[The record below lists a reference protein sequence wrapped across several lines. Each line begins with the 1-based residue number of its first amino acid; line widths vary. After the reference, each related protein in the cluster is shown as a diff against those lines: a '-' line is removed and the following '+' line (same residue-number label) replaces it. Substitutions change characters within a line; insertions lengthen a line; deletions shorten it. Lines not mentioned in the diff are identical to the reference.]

1 MNNIFLWEGFGSP
14 FLRRRKLAEGKLM
27 ITLEL
32 IKIAKVIYA
41 EGSIFSRKNYN
52 ALLAIAQCI
61 HDLLPSYKDLNTCL
75 ASAFTSPSNQYDP
88 QCLQAAQAVFEQGER
103 RFPDAHILQFRSF
116 TKYSDGH
123 GQPNKEKLANL
134 YTAYDYLGSDS
145 ISNKWGHFYFG
156 RKKEEKKMSFR
167 MLIMAGHGRNVDGS
181 WDPGAVG
188 CGYQEANLTRELRDL
203 IKAAADRA
211 GVPCDVAPDRNHY
224 SYFKNGGQ
232 YDFTPYTYVLEV
244 HFNASATADFAGDGK
259 MKGSMVYIDKSET
272 GHSVED
278 AILNNLY
285 SIGSRQ
291 AWDGVVVTQRQES
304 YKNGL
309 MVQSKV
315 RAQGVSHAVLET
327 CFVTDQDDMD
337 WYLVNKT
344 KIASAIIAGIQQGF
358 RLNYTK
364 KVTPY
369 MVKVDVASIPDH
381 VLNIR
386 EQPTTKSPVAGKIT
400 ETMSLTIVD
409 EASGTGASKWGK
421 LKSGAGWISLDYV
434 VR

>member
-1 MNNIFLWEGFGSP
+1 
-14 FLRRRKLAEGKLM
+14 
-27 ITLEL
+27 
-32 IKIAKVIYA
+32 
-41 EGSIFSRKNYN
+41 
-52 ALLAIAQCI
+52 
-61 HDLLPSYKDLNTCL
+61 
-75 ASAFTSPSNQYDP
+75 
-88 QCLQAAQAVFEQGER
+88 
-103 RFPDAHILQFRSF
+103 
-116 TKYSDGH
+116 
-123 GQPNKEKLANL
+123 
-134 YTAYDYLGSDS
+134 
-145 ISNKWGHFYFG
+145 
-156 RKKEEKKMSFR
+156 MSFR
-167 MLIMAGHGRNVDGS
+167 LLVMAGHGRNSDGS

-211 GVPCDVAPDRNHY
+211 GVACDVAPDRNHY
-224 SYFKNGGQ
+224 SYFKHGGQ

-244 HFNASATADFAGDGK
+244 HFNASATADSTGDGK

-337 WYLVNKT
+337 WYLVNKS
-344 KIASAIIAGIQQGF
+344 KIAQAIIAGIQQGF
-358 RLNYTK
+358 GLNYK
-364 KVTPY
+364 KVVTPY

-386 EQPTTKSPVAGKIT
+386 EQPTINSPVTGKIT
-400 ETMSLTIVD
+400 ETMSVTIVD

-421 LKSGAGWISLDYV
+421 LKSGAGWISLDYAIKAK
-434 VR
+434 

>member
-1 MNNIFLWEGFGSP
+1 MTT
-14 FLRRRKLAEGKLM
+14 A
-27 ITLEL
+27 EL

-41 EGSIFSRKNYN
+41 EGGIFSGKNQN

-61 HDLLPSYKDLNTCL
+61 HDLLPNYDSLDCCL
-75 ASAFTSPSNQYDP
+75 KAAFTKSTDQYDP
-88 QCLQAAQAVFEQGER
+88 QCLQAAQAVFEQGQR
-103 RFPDAHILQFRSF
+103 RFPDAEILQFRSF
-116 TKYSDGH
+116 TKYSDGDGH
-123 GQPNKEKLANL
+123 PDKEKLVNL
-134 YTAYDYLGSDS
+134 YASYDYLGSDS
-145 ISNKWGHFYFG
+145 ISHEWGHFYFG
-156 RKKEEKKMSFR
+156 RKKEKNMR
-167 MLIMAGHGRNVDGS
+167 LLIMAGHGRNVDGS
-181 WDPGAVG
+181 WDQGAVG
-188 CGYQEANLTRELRDL
+188 NGYQEANLTRELIDL

-224 SYFKNGGQ
+224 SYFKHGGT
-232 YDFTPYTYVLEV
+232 YDFSPYTYVLEI
-244 HFNASATADFAGDGK
+244 HFNASSKVDSAGDGQ

-278 AILNNLY
+278 AILANLY
-285 SIGSRQ
+285 ALGSRQ

-327 CFVTDQDDMD
+327 CFITDQDDMD

-344 KIASAIIAGIQQGF
+344 KIAQAIIAGIQQGF
-358 RLNYTK
+358 GLNYK
-364 KVTPY
+364 KAITPY

-386 EQPTTKSPVAGKIT
+386 EQPTINSPVTGKIT

-409 EASGTGASKWGK
+409 EASGTGASTWGK
-421 LKSGAGWISLDYV
+421 LKSGAGWISLDYTSK
-434 VR
+434 

>member
-1 MNNIFLWEGFGSP
+1 MTT
-14 FLRRRKLAEGKLM
+14 AELV
-27 ITLEL
+27 
-32 IKIAKVIYA
+32 KIAKVVYA
-41 EGSIFSRKNYN
+41 EGGIFSGKNYN

-61 HDLLPSYKDLNTCL
+61 HDLLPSYKDLDTCL
-75 ASAFTSPSNQYDP
+75 ESAFTAPSDQYDP

-103 RFPDAHILQFRSF
+103 RFSDAEILQFRSY

-123 GQPNKEKLANL
+123 GNPDKEKLANL

-156 RKKEEKKMSFR
+156 KKKEEKKMFR
-167 MLIMAGHGRNVDGS
+167 MLVMAGHGRNQDGS

-188 CGYQEANLTRELRDL
+188 CGYQEANLARELRDL
-203 IKAAADRA
+203 IKAAADQA

-224 SYFKNGGQ
+224 SYFKAGGQ
-232 YDFTPYTYVLEV
+232 YDVSAYNYVLEI
-244 HFNASATADFAGDGK
+244 HFNASATADQSGDGIK
-259 MKGSMVYIDKSET
+259 KGSMVYIDQSET

-278 AILNNLY
+278 AILSNLY
-285 SIGSRQ
+285 SLGSRQ
-291 AWDGVVVTQRQES
+291 AWDGVVVAQRQWPS
-304 YKNGL
+304 GL
-309 MVQSKV
+309 MVQSRI

-337 WYLVNKT
+337 WYLVNKS
-344 KIASAIIAGIQQGF
+344 KIAQAIIAGIQQGF
-358 RLNYTK
+358 VLNYK
-364 KVTPY
+364 KVITPY

-386 EQPTTKSPVAGKIT
+386 EQPSINSPVTGKIT
-400 ETMSLTIVD
+400 ETMSVTIVD
-409 EASGTGASKWGK
+409 EASGTGVSTWGK
-421 LKSGAGWISLDYV
+421 LKSGAGWIGLDYT

>member
-1 MNNIFLWEGFGSP
+1 MTTS
-14 FLRRRKLAEGKLM
+14 
-27 ITLEL
+27 EL

-41 EGSIFSRKNYN
+41 EGGIFSGKNQN

-61 HDLLPSYKDLNTCL
+61 HDLLPNYDNLDCCL
-75 ASAFTSPSNQYDP
+75 KAAFTKPTDQYDP
-88 QCLQAAQAVFEQGER
+88 ECLQAVRDVFESGKR
-103 RFPDAHILQFRSF
+103 RFQDAEILQFRSF
-116 TKYSDGH
+116 TKYSDGN
-123 GQPNKEKLANL
+123 GQPDREKLADL
-134 YTAYDYLGSDS
+134 FATYDYLGSDS
-145 ISNKWGHFYFG
+145 ISKECGHFYFG
-156 RKKEEKKMSFR
+156 KKKEKNMSFR
-167 MLIMAGHGRNVDGS
+167 LLVMAGHGRNSDGS

-188 CGYQEANLTRELRDL
+188 NGYQEANLTRELRDL

-224 SYFKNGGQ
+224 SYFKHGGQ

-278 AILNNLY
+278 TILNNLY

-337 WYLVNKT
+337 WYLVNKS
-344 KIASAIIAGIQQGF
+344 KIAQAIIAGIQQGF
-358 RLNYTK
+358 GLNYK
-364 KVTPY
+364 KVITPY
-369 MVKVDVASIPDH
+369 MVKVDVSSIPDH

-386 EQPTTKSPVAGKIT
+386 EQPTINSPVTGKIT
-400 ETMSLTIVD
+400 ETMSVTIVD

-434 VR
+434 KR

>member
-1 MNNIFLWEGFGSP
+1 MTTS
-14 FLRRRKLAEGKLM
+14 
-27 ITLEL
+27 EL

-41 EGSIFSRKNYN
+41 EGGIFSGKNYN

-61 HDLLPSYKDLNTCL
+61 HDLLPSYKDLDACL
-75 ASAFTSPSNQYDP
+75 ASAFTTPSDQYDP

-103 RFPDAHILQFRSF
+103 RFQDAEILQFRSY

-123 GQPNKEKLANL
+123 GNPDKEKLANL
-134 YTAYDYLGSDS
+134 YAAYDYLGSDS

-156 RKKEEKKMSFR
+156 KKKEEKKMSFR
-167 MLIMAGHGRNVDGS
+167 LLVMAGHGRNSDGS

-188 CGYQEANLTRELRDL
+188 NGYQEANLTRELRDL

-232 YDFTPYTYVLEV
+232 YDVSAYNYVLEV
-244 HFNASATADFAGDGK
+244 HFNASATVDQSGDGIK
-259 MKGSMVYIDKSET
+259 KGSMVYIDQSET

-278 AILNNLY
+278 AILSNLY
-285 SIGSRQ
+285 SLGSRQ
-291 AWDGVVVTQRQES
+291 AWDGVVVAQRQWPS
-304 YKNGL
+304 GL
-309 MVQSKV
+309 MVQSRI

-327 CFVTDQDDMD
+327 CFITDQDDMD
-337 WYLVNKT
+337 WYLVNKS
-344 KIASAIIAGIQQGF
+344 KIAQAIIAGIQQGF
-358 RLNYTK
+358 GLNYK
-364 KVTPY
+364 KVITPY
-369 MVKVDVASIPDH
+369 MVKVDVASISDH

-386 EQPTTKSPVAGKIT
+386 EQPSINSPVTGKIT

-421 LKSGAGWISLDYV
+421 LKSGAGWISLDYTK
-434 VR
+434 RH

>member
-1 MNNIFLWEGFGSP
+1 MTTS
-14 FLRRRKLAEGKLM
+14 
-27 ITLEL
+27 EL

-41 EGSIFSRKNYN
+41 EGGIFSGKNQN

-61 HDLLPSYKDLNTCL
+61 HDLLPNYDNLDCCL
-75 ASAFTSPSNQYDP
+75 KAAFTKPTDQYDP
-88 QCLQAAQAVFEQGER
+88 ECLQAVRDVFESGKR
-103 RFPDAHILQFRSF
+103 RFQDAEILQFRSF
-116 TKYSDGH
+116 TKYSDGS
-123 GQPNKEKLANL
+123 GQPDREKLADL
-134 YTAYDYLGSDS
+134 FATYDYLGSDS
-145 ISNKWGHFYFG
+145 ISKEWGHFYFG
-156 RKKEEKKMSFR
+156 KKKEKNMSFR
-167 MLIMAGHGRNVDGS
+167 LLVMAGHGRNSDGS

-188 CGYQEANLTRELRDL
+188 NGYQEANLTRELRDL

-224 SYFKNGGQ
+224 SYFKHGGQ

-327 CFVTDQDDMD
+327 CFITDQDDMD
-337 WYLVNKT
+337 WYLVNKS
-344 KIASAIIAGIQQGF
+344 KIAQAVIAGIQQGF
-358 RLNYTK
+358 GLNYTK
-364 KVTPY
+364 AITPY
-369 MVKVDVASIPDH
+369 MVKVDVSSIQDH

-386 EQPTTKSPVAGKIT
+386 EQPTINSPVTGKIT

-421 LKSGAGWISLDYV
+421 LKSGAGWISLDYAIKAK
-434 VR
+434 

>member
-61 HDLLPSYKDLNTCL
+61 HDLLPSYKDLNACL
-75 ASAFTSPSNQYDP
+75 ASAFTTPSDQYDP

-203 IKAAADRA
+203 IKATADRA

-400 ETMSLTIVD
+400 ETMSLTIIE
-409 EASGTGASKWGK
+409 EASGKGAKRWGK
-421 LKSGAGWISLDYV
+421 LKSGAGWISLDYTSK
-434 VR
+434 

>member
-61 HDLLPSYKDLNTCL
+61 HDLLPSYKDLNACL
-75 ASAFTSPSNQYDP
+75 ASAFTTPSDQYDP

-188 CGYQEANLTRELRDL
+188 CGYQEAALTRELRDL

-400 ETMSLTIVD
+400 ETMSLTIIE
-409 EASGTGASKWGK
+409 EASGKGAKRWGK
-421 LKSGAGWISLDYV
+421 LKSGAGWISLDYTSK
-434 VR
+434 